1 MLKMRRREFI
11 ALLGGAAAS
20 ALPATGRGQPA
31 TPVVGYLATGSRESE
46 ALRLPFF
53 HEGLIESGYVE
64 GQNLGMEYRWANHQ
78 YDRLPELAAGFIR
91 RPVAVIAAGTPVA
104 ALAAKQATTSIPI
117 VFALGSDPVRDGL
130 VASLN
135 RPGRNITGATFFNN
149 LLVAKRMELLH
160 ELVPNAKIVAV
171 LLNPKNANVE
181 FETIDSQMAARALGL
196 ELVLLQASNETEIVK
211 SFANLVE
218 RRAAAL
224 LVSGDVLFTS
234 RREQIAELAMHHAVP
249 TSCPSRQQVVAGGL
263 MSYGASISDTF
274 RQSGNYVGR
283 ILKGEKPA
291 DLPVQQPT
299 KFEFVLNL
307 KTAKILGLIVPNSM
321 QLLADE
327 VIE

>member
-1 MLKMRRREFI
+1 MRRREFVT
-11 ALLGGAAAS
+11 LLGGAAAWPL
-20 ALPATGRGQPA
+20 AARAQQPA
-31 TPVVGYLATGSRESE
+31 LPVVGFMHGGAEQGQEYAVAAFEQGLAET
-46 ALRLPFF
+46 
-53 HEGLIESGYVE
+53 GYVA
-64 GQNLGMEYRWANHQ
+64 GKNVTVEYRWAEGQ

-117 VFALGSDPVRDGL
+117 VFALGSDPVRDEL
-130 VASLN
+130 VARLN

>member
-1 MLKMRRREFI
+1 MRRREFVT
-11 ALLGGAAAS
+11 LLGGAAAWPL
-20 ALPATGRGQPA
+20 AARAQQPA
-31 TPVVGYLATGSRESE
+31 LPVVGFMHGGAEQGQEYAVAAFEQGLAET
-46 ALRLPFF
+46 
-53 HEGLIESGYVE
+53 GYVA
-64 GQNLGMEYRWANHQ
+64 GKNVTVEYRWAEGQ

>member
-1 MLKMRRREFI
+1 MRRREFVT
-11 ALLGGAAAS
+11 LLGGAAAWPL
-20 ALPATGRGQPA
+20 AARAQQPA
-31 TPVVGYLATGSRESE
+31 LPVVGFMHGGAEQGQEYAVAAFEQGLAET
-46 ALRLPFF
+46 
-53 HEGLIESGYVE
+53 GYVA
-64 GQNLGMEYRWANHQ
+64 GKNVTVEYRWAEGQ

-104 ALAAKQATTSIPI
+104 ALAAKHATTSIPI